1 MLADE
6 LRGASCPVLAAFCV
20 SDAVV
25 GRFLTE
31 IQAGFFPRLRT
42 EGLSEQRPRM

>member
-1 MLADE
+1 MADE
-6 LRGASCPVLAAFCV
+6 LRGASCLVLSAFCV
-20 SDAVV
+20 PDAVV